1 MITQKTTPNTIWKTG
16 WIKMLPMMRH
26 GMTGGK
32 TDVVEMADLH
42 MDENGFLAT
51 TSAIMSSLSDRGT

>member
-1 MITQKTTPNTIWKTG
+1 M
-16 WIKMLPMMRH
+16 MPMMRH